1 MADNVAYTPGSG
13 AIIAADEIGGVLH
26 QRVKISV
33 GADGAAADLST
44 TTPMPTQEQGE
55 LVEAIEA
62 LRMAVASLTKTIGY
76 SLPNTLGQQIVE
88 ARQATAGNLN
98 VTASQG
104 TAGNLNATAIVA
116 SGTLTTVTTVGTV
129 STVTNQSQIG
139 GFAAVDYMP
148 ALYHLQA
155 DNLRRN
161 ISVT

>member
-13 AIIAADEIGGVLH
+13 ATIAADDIGGVLH

-33 GADGAAADLST
+33 GADGTAADLST

-88 ARQATAGNLN
+88 VRQATAGSLN
-98 VTASQG
+98 VTA
-104 TAGNLNATAIVA
+104 T
-116 SGTLTTVTTVGTV
+116 GTLTGVTTVSTV
-129 STVTNQSQIG
+129 STVTNQTQVG

>member
-1 MADNVAYTPGSG
+1 MADNVTYTPGTG
-13 AIIAADEIGGVLH
+13 ATIAADEIGGVLH

-33 GADGAAADLST
+33 GADGTAADLST

-62 LRMAVASLTKTIGY
+62 LRMAEGSLAKTIGY
-76 SLPNTLGQQIVE
+76 GLPNTLGQQIVE
-88 ARQATAGNLN
+88 VRQATAGNLN
-98 VTASQG
+98 V
-104 TAGNLNATAIVA
+104 NAT
-116 SGTLTTVTTVGTV
+116 GTLTGVTTVSTV

-139 GFAAVDYMP
+139 GFVAVDYMP

>member
-13 AIIAADEIGGVLH
+13 ATIAADDIGGVLH

-62 LRMAVASLTKTIGY
+62 LRMAVASLTKTIGF

-88 ARQATAGNLN
+88 VRQATAGSLN
-98 VTASQG
+98 VTA
-104 TAGNLNATAIVA
+104 T
-116 SGTLTTVTTVGTV
+116 GTLTGVTTVSTV
-129 STVTNQSQIG
+129 STVTNQTQVG

>member
-33 GADGAAADLST
+33 GPDGAAADLST

-88 ARQATAGNLN
+88 VRQATAGNLN
-98 VTASQG
+98 V
-104 TAGNLNATAIVA
+104 NAT
-116 SGTLTTVTTVGTV
+116 GTLTGVTTVSTV

-139 GFAAVDYMP
+139 GFVAVDYMP